1 MKRLILKFRMEKGN
15 FKEGKVLYLEK
26 WKAFAE
32 AWFPVSAANHESR
45 CKMGIAHDLGSST
58 SSSVIRHVSII

>member
-32 AWFPVSAANHESR
+32 ACAMETILIHSGCRGSHAMCQVS
-45 CKMGIAHDLGSST
+45 
-58 SSSVIRHVSII
+58 

>member
-45 CKMGIAHDLGSST
+45 CKWELHMISAHQLLLA
-58 SSSVIRHVSII
+58 